1 MREIKF
7 RGKTADTKEWFYGG
21 YACTTLSQDV
31 FCVAD
36 CRKHHI
42 IICEG
47 LMYFVD
53 KKTVGQYTGLKD
65 KNGKE
70 IYEGDII
77 KYYSY
82 TLTENVTCKIEWT
95 NQHITYAAIDKLDN
109 KYFLEAID
117 QKRLKVIG
125 NIYENPELLEDEE

>member
-7 RGKTADTKEWFYGG
+7 RAWDNDKMYKCIVGNTDVKDKDYICPLVWDKERKDWLHSDTCK
-21 YACTTLSQDV
+21 
-31 FCVAD
+31 
-36 CRKHHI
+36 I
-42 IICEG
+42 
-47 LMYFVD
+47 M
-53 KKTVGQYTGLKD
+53 QYTELKD

-82 TLTENVTCKIEWT
+82 TLTESVICKIEWT